1 VSFHESSDVCVDFGR
16 LMVACELREPNS
28 QLRESIPSAKHSSS
42 GRRLVPVVGNN
53 KNFRSLQNAISPDL
67 NFT

>member
-42 GRRLVPVVGNN
+42 GRRLVPVVGIMQSADEPNGICA
-53 KNFRSLQNAISPDL
+53 R
-67 NFT
+67 